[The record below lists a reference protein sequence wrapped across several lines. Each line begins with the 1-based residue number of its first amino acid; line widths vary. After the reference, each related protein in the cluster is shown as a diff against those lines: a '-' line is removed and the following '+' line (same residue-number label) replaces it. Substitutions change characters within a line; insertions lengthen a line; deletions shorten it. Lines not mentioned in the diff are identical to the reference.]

1 GVTPVLGRDP
11 HLAEEV
17 LEGRGEVLV
26 GSRRPNVRVR
36 LAVVLSMVEVD
47 PEHSVVGV
55 APRAAEVGTY
65 GTRYGTDRTRRQ
77 VPVKEVL
84 GNPQPPMGHRA
95 GHLQPLA
102 AQVFEQHAPEDV

>member
-1 GVTPVLGRDP
+1 
-11 HLAEEV
+11 
-17 LEGRGEVLV
+17 
-26 GSRRPNVRVR
+26 
-36 LAVVLSMVEVD
+36 MVEVD

-84 GNPQPPMGHRA
+84 CNPQPPMGDRA

-102 AQVFEQHAPEDV
+102 AHVFEQHAPEDFVDARVLDEIGVDEVIPIRCDSPVHHRPER